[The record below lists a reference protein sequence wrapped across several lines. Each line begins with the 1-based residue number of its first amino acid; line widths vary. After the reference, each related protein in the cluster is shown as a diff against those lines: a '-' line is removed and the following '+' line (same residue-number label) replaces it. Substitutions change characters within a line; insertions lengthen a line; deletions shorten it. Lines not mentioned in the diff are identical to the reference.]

1 LKVSR
6 GESMATAAESFG
18 KGGTEIQHGLDPRVK
33 LLYLV
38 WVFLLMS
45 FLMHPAVILSIL
57 LVTIVVASASG
68 LSLWKVITIGKF
80 GFFVAAAS
88 WVLWIF
94 FLRSQGKV
102 LFSFGP
108 VSITEPG
115 VFNGWSVAA
124 RIAGILFAFL
134 SVFQTISNREVMT
147 ALYRLRVNVPFA
159 MVVGITLRLIPQL
172 RAEHATIVE
181 AQRSRAVEFDRGNL
195 ATRMRK
201 HFAYM
206 VPLILR
212 ALKITSDLSLAMEA
226 RGFDPS
232 ARRTFSGRAQIHS
245 KDWALIM
252 MMALTLAAALI
263 ARFLGYGGMPVEW
276 MAK

>member
-1 LKVSR
+1 
-6 GESMATAAESFG
+6 MATAAESFG

-45 FLMHPAVILSIL
+45 FMMHPTVILAIL
-57 LVTIVVASASG
+57 LVTVVAVSASG
-68 LSLWKVITIGKF
+68 LSLWKVVTLGRF
-80 GFFVAAAS
+80 GFFVAIAS
-88 WVLWIF
+88 WVLWMF
-94 FLRSQGKV
+94 FLRSQGKI

-134 SVFQTISNREVMT
+134 SVFQTTSNREVMT
-147 ALYRLRVNVPFA
+147 ALYRLRVSVPFA

-195 ATRMRK
+195 AARMHK

-212 ALKITSDLSLAMEA
+212 ALKITSDISLAMEA

-232 ARRTFSGRAQIHS
+232 ARRTFSGRDELHR
-245 KDWALIM
+245 KDWALIGIM
-252 MMALTLAAALI
+252 GLTLAAALT
-263 ARFLGYGGMPVEW
+263 ARILGYGGMPVEW